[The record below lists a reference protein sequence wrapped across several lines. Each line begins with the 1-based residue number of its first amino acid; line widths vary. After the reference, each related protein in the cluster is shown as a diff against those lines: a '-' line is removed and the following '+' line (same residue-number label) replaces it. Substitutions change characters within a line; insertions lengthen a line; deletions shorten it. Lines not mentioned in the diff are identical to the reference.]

1 MRKTIITAYAISILM
16 LVLSLIYFNL
26 DNSNAIKTFS
36 VDNYKEYIENETN
49 NIYTHEINNQTE
61 AKNIAED
68 LFVKIYG
75 EDVLK
80 EKPFNVSYDRKADT
94 WLITGT
100 FHGNKNAVGGVAN
113 LIVTS
118 NGEVKAIW
126 HEK

>member
-16 LVLSLIYFNL
+16 LVLSIVYFNL

-49 NIYTHEINNQTE
+49 NIFTHEINNQTE

-80 EKPFNVSYDRKADT
+80 EKPFNVSYDCKADT
-94 WLITGT
+94 WLINGT